1 MGAEG
6 TKAPPPPRF
15 MTKQVMQYGRDKK
28 EKRSRSSTIQFCWS
42 FEFVEKKL
50 VLRLTCTLRP
60 FQTE

>member
-42 FEFVEKKL
+42 FEFVEKKISFAPDMYIKA
-50 VLRLTCTLRP
+50 VP
-60 FQTE
+60 N